1 MQQTCHPNKTHYYDF
16 LCVHSL
22 LCLLNYAFLAKNL
35 YIFCFDT
42 ISGMV
47 QEVHKAQRRKE
58 EAMMGRIK
66 VANQERDEALFRLS
80 ELERRYEEYVTYII
94 SL

>member
-1 MQQTCHPNKTHYYDF
+1 
-16 LCVHSL
+16 
-22 LCLLNYAFLAKNL
+22 
-35 YIFCFDT
+35 
-42 ISGMV
+42 MV